1 MANEINTNNVVTM
14 LKETASFCRDAQQI
28 FYDICIELGN
38 ENLIKSNGAI
48 CENFF
53 YDKEGSLD
61 YDFYIKA
68 NNLIHGFR
76 LLIANENADEYVRY
90 EQIMD
95 SLGVDKKIP
104 LLFIYGCF
112 EPVIGPDKSSANIIS
127 MMDVC
132 CGLTSEYDEK
142 YDWVNFDEKN
152 IDWNTNISIET
163 KEWSPEVGTS
173 KDYPNWDEYFSKA
186 NIRYKPLLELRN
198 RADVEN
204 FANEIKDMTI

>member
-1 MANEINTNNVVTM
+1 MANEIKTNNVVTM

-48 CENFF
+48 RENFF

-76 LLIANENADEYVRY
+76 LLIANENTDEYVRY

-95 SLGVDKKIP
+95 SLGVDEKIP

-112 EPVIGPDKSSANIIS
+112 APVIDTDQSLENIVS

-132 CGLTSEYDEK
+132 CGFTSEDDVD
-142 YDWVNFDEKN
+142 YDWVNFDKKN
-152 IDWNTNISIET
+152 IGWNTNISIET
-163 KEWSPEVGTS
+163 EKWTPEVGTS

-204 FANEIKDMTI
+204 FANEIKSMMI

>member
-1 MANEINTNNVVTM
+1 MANEMSTNNVVTM
-14 LKETASFCRDAQQI
+14 LKEAASFCRDAQQI
-28 FYDICIELGN
+28 FIDICIELGN

-61 YDFYIKA
+61 YDFYMKT

-76 LLIANENADEYVRY
+76 LLIANENADEYERY
-90 EQIMD
+90 EQIVNK
-95 SLGVDKKIP
+95 LGVDKKIP

-112 EPVIGPDKSSANIIS
+112 KPVIDLDKSSENIVS

-132 CGLTSEYDEK
+132 CGLTSVDDVD

-152 IDWNTNISIET
+152 IGWNTNISIET
-163 KEWSPEVGTS
+163 KEWTQEVE
-173 KDYPNWDEYFSKA
+173 KARDYPSWNEYFSKA
-186 NIRYKPLLELRN
+186 NIRYKPLLELQN

-204 FANEIKDMTI
+204 FANEIKDMSI